1 MQFWVIDLDDGFRD
15 EAEGRHVK
23 LENISSIPMLAL
35 WAGITAIPW
44 RGPPPVNARGFLSIL
59 HEATTNP
66 ALDPSTRSSYAVRNY
81 FMISKNFCSLHSRF
95 GFYFS
100 IVEALVSERA
110 IENYI
115 SFQFKGGAAD
125 YQRRVRRAFFVGRIL
140 EEFGFRTEVKEDALF
155 SRLEGQE
162 EGFMKERLRIIGYLI
177 IHTRQ

>member
-1 MQFWVIDLDDGFRD
+1 M
-15 EAEGRHVK
+15 
-23 LENISSIPMLAL
+23 
-35 WAGITAIPW
+35 
-44 RGPPPVNARGFLSIL
+44 
-59 HEATTNP
+59 
-66 ALDPSTRSSYAVRNY
+66 
-81 FMISKNFCSLHSRF
+81 
-95 GFYFS
+95 
-100 IVEALVSERA
+100 EALVSERA

-177 IHTRQ
+177 IHTRQLDMIMLDDASISGQKAKITKDLHSLLETPGLLIPNSPIRFSH